1 MLNSSNFLL
10 TSLIIST
17 GLSMTTSSFSDIKP
31 NVSKKYS
38 NTYNISRLQNDDIR
52 CDNSVNLIVNN
63 YQVNKKQGDSMSVEL
78 TRNLNK
84 LNMIENLK
92 LGEEKLITFSNAFIT
107 KIASLL
113 YDLDFQPEVFP
124 NFLGNIQLEYEEDNG
139 KYLEIEI
146 TPDMK
151 MNIFKIDEDG
161 TEHENEI
168 YFDVDLE
175 EINKEVNA
183 FYE

>member
-1 MLNSSNFLL
+1 MLNSSNFFLTGL
-10 TSLIIST
+10 IIGTSL
-17 GLSMTTSSFSDIKP
+17 SMATSSLIDVKQ
-31 NVSKKYS
+31 NDSKKYS
-38 NTYNISRLQNDDIR
+38 NTYNISRLQNDDIK
-52 CDNSVNLIVNN
+52 CDNCMNLTITN
-63 YQVNKKQGDSMSVEL
+63 YQGDQKQGDSMSVEL

-92 LGEEKLITFSNAFIT
+92 LGEDKLITFSNAFIT
-107 KIASLL
+107 EITRLL
-113 YDLDFQPEVFP
+113 YELDFQPEVFP

-168 YFDVDLE
+168 YSDVDLE